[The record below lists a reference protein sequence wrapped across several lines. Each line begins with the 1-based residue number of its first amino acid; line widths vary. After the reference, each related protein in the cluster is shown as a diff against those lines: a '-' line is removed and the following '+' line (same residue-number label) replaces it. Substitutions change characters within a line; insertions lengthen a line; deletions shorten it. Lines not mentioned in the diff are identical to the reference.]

1 MSYKH
6 PWSDVIML
14 PHPRHIVH
22 EIAEKTPKNTC
33 CVSSGQIQADTTIIS
48 AIKT

>member
-6 PWSDVIML
+6 LWSDVIML
-14 PHPRHIVH
+14 PHSRHNVH
-22 EIAEKTPKNTC
+22 EIAEKTPKNTS
-33 CVSSGQIQADTTIIS
+33 CVSSGQIQADATIIS